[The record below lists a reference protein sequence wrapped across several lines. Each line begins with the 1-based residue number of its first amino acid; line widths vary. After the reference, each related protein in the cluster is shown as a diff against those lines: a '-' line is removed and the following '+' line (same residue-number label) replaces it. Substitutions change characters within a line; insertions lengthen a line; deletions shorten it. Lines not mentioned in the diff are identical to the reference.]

1 MLLLF
6 LAVVFIA
13 GAARD
18 VAAQSTGKQKPVT
31 LKPPSGYMPADF
43 PEERAGKLLLNPK
56 RPGGMFIVYPKA
68 EEGPEVLPDLLKS
81 MVADMFFHDH
91 KAQVSW
97 TTTTLPAHKG
107 IDSESGTLYSAS
119 DEKMEI
125 QLAVYDRTLGATRIL
140 YGYYGMSHKGKKE
153 KDDAPFMD
161 ASGNG
166 VEDFDKFWRSIHE

>member
-1 MLLLF
+1 LLF
-6 LAVVFIA
+6 LVAVFIA

-18 VAAQSTGKQKPVT
+18 VAAQSTDKRKPIT

-43 PEERAGKLLLNPK
+43 PEERVGKLLLNAK

-68 EEGPEVLPDLLKS
+68 GEGPEVLPDLLKT
-81 MVADMFFHDH
+81 MVVGMFFHDD

-107 IDSESGTLYSAS
+107 IDNESGTLYAAS
-119 DEKMEI
+119 NEQMEI
-125 QLAVYDRTLGATRIL
+125 QLAVYDRTLGGTRIL
-140 YGYYGMSHKGKKE
+140 YGYYGMRHKGKKE

-166 VEDFDKFWRSIHE
+166 VDDFDKFWRSIHE